1 MSYQDFSKKIYSA
14 FAVTNSTQTRS
25 GNHGD
30 LEKSTRHLIW
40 VLLVGTLA
48 AWWLGICAGTATKV
62 MLWVMTF
69 LVAGGLVGFLFGIPK
84 SSAVTAGGEKNDNG
98 DVSHGSDRGGRPNTN
113 LEEVSDWLTKIIVG
127 LSLVHLKDISAYVFK
142 ISQIVAASLTT
153 ESVPAQSDVSVA
165 MALVIGF
172 LVLGFLF
179 GYLYTR
185 LFLQGAFQRSD
196 TDMYASRS
204 RQAIADTIL
213 LADPPLGQPVVTT
226 QHERQSAEQIVE
238 VAPID
243 QPLVALAPL
252 RSLAAEYEQ
261 IRRDGDYG
269 KDRTK
274 KMAEIARKMKA
285 FALVA
290 AQYLPQ
296 LTESNSPGER
306 LAAIVALQ
314 MQFDPKYINW
324 LAERLVEE
332 PAFPA
337 YQAASAFLARLP
349 TVGMGEAQAIK
360 DAVKS
365 AVSRRYEKGYKPE
378 TTLDELCNKIVTYGQ
393 VPA

>member
-1 MSYQDFSKKIYSA
+1 
-14 FAVTNSTQTRS
+14 
-25 GNHGD
+25 
-30 LEKSTRHLIW
+30 
-40 VLLVGTLA
+40 
-48 AWWLGICAGTATKV
+48 

-84 SSAVTAGGEKNDNG
+84 SSAVTAGGEKNHNG
-98 DVSHGSDRGGRPNTN
+98 NVSRESDRGGRPNTN

-127 LSLVHLKDISAYVFK
+127 LSLVHLKDISAYVSK

-153 ESVPAQSDVSVA
+153 EPVPAQSDVSVA

-204 RQAIADTIL
+204 RQAIADTRL
-213 LADPPLGQPVVTT
+213 LEDPPLGQPVVTT

-365 AVSRRYEKGYKPE
+365 AVPRRYEKGYKPE

-393 VPA
+393 VPAQAADLA